1 MVSFRAKSCPIYLI
15 TSIYSW
21 LDFSFT
27 MYEYDNCFFLI
38 QDPELVINEIIYKV
52 TAFSPLIFISSFVS
66 MTLTYRG
73 VYMLNKLIRGDKSK
87 ILVGFQIDDDTEIIY
102 THSDILY
109 VYELFQNSIN
119 KPSNKKLMAF
129 TRFFRMITNLKIKQK
144 KQVFTTNQQNKSRF
158 DQFKG
163 KIRFLIKTISNYDW
177 QNTFS
182 FSSRFTNMH
191 IVAILTFYH
200 LSVMF
205 LNYISLLLILDFD
218 EKIYNGARRV
228 INLSL
233 KEFTLSAKL
242 VLFIP
247 FLISF
252 FVCIIQFL
260 LAIRDTKKHLIEI
273 YKGKC
278 KNIPSFQRLSTPSI
292 ASSSFLYGG
301 YLTGYLA
308 YGFLIQYFALFVF
321 GLFITFLRIIFGD
334 ANILELA
341 KRISIPVL
349 VVIGFHKTVAFI
361 GSRMLFM
368 KRGVLA
374 INNFRAFNLFL
385 HFKFF
390 FDCFTGVL
398 SAVWRIFFALI
409 ASIFMMPRI
418 GYSFMGRNLEN
429 LDSGTLRLLVK
440 IF

>member
-15 TSIYSW
+15 ISIYSW

-27 MYEYDNCFFLI
+27 MYEYDNCFFLVR
-38 QDPELVINEIIYKV
+38 DPEFVINEIIYKV
-52 TAFSPLIFISSFVS
+52 TAFSPFIYISSFVCI
-66 MTLTYRG
+66 TLTYRG

-129 TRFFRMITNLKIKQK
+129 TSFFRMMTSLKIKQK
-144 KQVFTTNQQNKSRF
+144 KQVFIESTNQQNKSRF
-158 DQFKG
+158 DQFKD
-163 KIRFLIKTISNYDW
+163 KIRFLIKTIFNYDW

-200 LSVMF
+200 YSVMF
-205 LNYISLLLILDFD
+205 LNYISLFLKLDFD
-218 EKIYNGARRV
+218 ENIYNGLNEVGRGF
-228 INLSL
+228 NLSL
-233 KEFTLSAKL
+233 KEKLSAKL
-242 VLFIP
+242 VLIIP
-247 FLISF
+247 FFISF
-252 FVCIIQFL
+252 FVCIVQFL

-278 KNIPSFQRLSTPSI
+278 EDIPPFQRLSTPSI

-321 GLFITFLRIIFGD
+321 GLFISLLRIIFGD
-334 ANILELA
+334 AIILEYA
-341 KRISIPVL
+341 TRIFIPVL
-349 VVIGFHKTVAFI
+349 VIIVFHKTVAFF

-368 KRGVLA
+368 KRGELA

-385 HFKFF
+385 HFKLF

-398 SAVWRIFFALI
+398 SAVWRIFFAFI

-418 GYSFMGRNLEN
+418 GYSFMGRNLEH
-429 LDSGTLRLLVK
+429 LDSGKL
-440 IF
+440 